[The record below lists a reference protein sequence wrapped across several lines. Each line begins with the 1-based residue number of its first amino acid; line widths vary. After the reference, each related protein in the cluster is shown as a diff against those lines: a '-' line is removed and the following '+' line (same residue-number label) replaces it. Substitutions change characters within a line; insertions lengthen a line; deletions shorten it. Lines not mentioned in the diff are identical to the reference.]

1 MSSSHGNEYLPLGR
15 YYDTRDFNL
24 VLASVTG
31 NDNAG
36 AAMRSPYCAPSMT
49 DRTGIIP
56 LREMLF
62 TPVEN
67 TVNKDVWGPGTQ
79 RLRRELLD
87 SQLQHGW
94 TVFQRRVFN
103 KTPVLWM
110 QEYVAPYNQVESS
123 WYSA

>member
-36 AAMRSPYCAPSMT
+36 AAMRNPYCAPSFT
-49 DRTGIIP
+49 DRTGIVP
-56 LREMLF
+56 LREKLF
-62 TPVEN
+62 SPVN
-67 TVNKDVWGPGTQ
+67 QTVNKDVWGPGTQ

-110 QEYVAPYNQVESS
+110 HEHVPAYNQIESS
-123 WYSA
+123 WYA